1 MGLSLLLVVSGTL
14 LTTSGINSQNIFG
27 LWIDIFVYLFAGGE
41 LLMVLLNVSK
51 RISRHMYL
59 PKMVKLQSQLYKQS
73 AQYLS
78 NDGRNDQEIIRGSSI
93 DNVLKTKRLEDSE
106 RRLEQI
112 GKLIDVPRQ
121 PEEVLKLYL
130 ERLKPIFEQK

>member
-1 MGLSLLLVVSGTL
+1 MMGFHLLILGAVSAFMGSFMTIKSIIHQPFSEELSSTFVGKNPFQVRNDIIQQVEAVLGTVLMGLSLLLVVSGTL

-59 PKMVKLQSQLYKQS
+59 PKMVKLHVVLPISQ
-73 AQYLS
+73 AAT
-78 NDGRNDQEIIRGSSI
+78 N
-93 DNVLKTKRLEDSE
+93 
-106 RRLEQI
+106 
-112 GKLIDVPRQ
+112 
-121 PEEVLKLYL
+121 
-130 ERLKPIFEQK
+130 